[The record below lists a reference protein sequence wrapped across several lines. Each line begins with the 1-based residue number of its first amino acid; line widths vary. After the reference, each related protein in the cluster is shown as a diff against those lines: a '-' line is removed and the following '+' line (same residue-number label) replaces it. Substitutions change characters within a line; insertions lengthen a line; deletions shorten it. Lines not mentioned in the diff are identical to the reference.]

1 MAITKAQIE
10 DALDDLIAHE
20 EGFRFQ
26 SLGVILATQK
36 CKPLV
41 AHEKKNDLGL
51 DAYAPGT
58 EFEDRRGRGAAC
70 SITATLAKIR
80 ADIKEAQKEF
90 KDLGILYFVTPRPV
104 TEKKIR
110 KDEEWVQK
118 VEREWGIT
126 LIVMSREHVVTALLS
141 PENAALC
148 ASHLHIPSEVG
159 RSLEKV
165 LGDCRMAIQEVNAA
179 WKAKVEGIPLIEL
192 SADRLTGKGME
203 TGSQVELADLEDM
216 LAQGLRL
223 SLEAPAGR
231 GKTTTLVQLAERR
244 TAAGSL
250 AFLIDLPSWAQE
262 SKDILDFIAGMHPF
276 KARSIHASTLA
287 QLYQS
292 QPFVFLLNG
301 WNEIA
306 EADMQRASTALG
318 ALVRDYRA
326 AGVLVATR
334 VHQVTPPL
342 PGTTVRT
349 RLRSLTPTQRAEYVS
364 SRLAGQ
370 APNLLWQLNSD
381 SVLDDLTRTPFF
393 LAEVVSIAAAGK
405 DIPKTKMGV
414 LRAVIHLVENDPTHR
429 SALEGNPL
437 FGQAGAYL
445 TVLASTMTSKGQTQ
459 LGDSETRQV
468 LIRTHSKLREEKQ
481 TDSTTTGLQVLDAL
495 TSHHV
500 LEKLEYPLSA
510 HRFEHQQLQE
520 FYAAEFLK
528 KELLELTARSNAS
541 LDALAASERAET
553 FKVQYINESAW
564 TEPLHMI
571 ASDLSAGSKDEVRAG
586 ALLVLLSL
594 ETDIIFAAELFG
606 VSCREVQDLIAD
618 RLTSRIRQLWIST
631 EKYRRSYAL
640 TAMVAT
646 GSALFKDQIVPLLKG
661 SGGTSR
667 FEVYRSTSKFR
678 LSSLGPDWQQEV
690 GSWNENARLTFVSE
704 MNHVAAPLREL
715 AAFAL
720 RDPSVKVRARAFS
733 NLMWINTDEET
744 TRLLTEVDE
753 EAFED
758 AIEST
763 PLRNTHPIFRT
774 RALTVYRK
782 VLRESSDPE
791 KRFKAAGNAVLMG
804 EFNAQ
809 PVLREYFDQCSADR
823 VRALAQRELRPLL
836 DALSF
841 DPAWRTTW
849 VIHRVLEG
857 ALSTAEWSTFI
868 VAVNEDI
875 KNQLLARLE
884 TEDLSLGRGPGVQ
897 GLLRLCA
904 DSGMACRIFCRIVE
918 LQRAI
923 NTANSVRS
931 QENITLAQQL
941 AALERQ
947 LQDFLRGLPAQ
958 TMLDGILVSLSPE
971 FSLDE
976 LSAWAE
982 LWDWGMDNE
991 PDKHEVLTD
1000 ASREAARAYLRG
1012 AVPLLTN
1019 ENDPRG
1025 EVRSHLAVAIS
1036 RVGEPED
1043 TSDIAALMASDVQRI
1058 RLGMAAKARRERSLL
1073 AEGSVMRYTNRYMLA
1088 VRQLKSESEGPFLA
1102 GLLAEPEF
1110 EREVSGALVEWA
1122 KTKSLPVTAGI
1133 EGWGNLS
1140 RDFKAIWEA
1149 RSSRGMKGFDE
1160 ARRTLA
1166 VGYLRDHIRR
1176 LRQPESG
1183 TPVEASIVWR
1193 LRDLVKALAVL
1204 DGRNSSTFIL
1214 DVLALPLQTH
1224 GTDGW
1229 RICQTLEVL
1238 LFEGATLPNEKTLAL
1253 ITPVID
1259 DFTSKWHS
1267 DNDLYLLGTSLS
1279 ILPFLDDP
1287 RDGIAKLAER
1297 LDRIRVPLDGMR
1309 SVVTALGHSRCDD
1322 ALDIL
1327 LSIVQKNGLAQHIGR
1342 AWINA
1347 IAALDNAKARDIL
1360 MSFID
1365 PEVPEVPGTQ
1375 DLGRDVS
1382 VPQRIAEAAVR
1393 HPDMKARI
1401 LALCSAGLDH
1411 RKREVL
1417 SAVIAIFKDGK
1428 SLLAS
1433 LNLLDDES
1441 YPELPYELR
1450 EVVEE
1455 AFVERQPVADRS
1467 NTYTLQPRTAT
1478 ALRDRLIEMTKSDP
1492 KRKQSA
1498 LGLLAMI
1505 ESWRLEYGRPIGET
1519 RNPVLGTD
1527 TAWPPEGRSV
1537 DVDEV

>member
-1 MAITKAQIE
+1 MAITKARIE
-10 DALDDLIAHE
+10 DALDDLIAHL

-41 AHEKKNDLGL
+41 AHEKMNDLGL

-58 EFEDRRGRGAAC
+58 EFEDGRGRGAAC
-70 SITATLAKIR
+70 SITATLAKVQ

-90 KDLGILYFVTPRPV
+90 KDLGVLYFVTPRPV
-104 TEKKIR
+104 TEKKKR

-118 VEREWGIT
+118 VEREYGVT

-141 PENAALC
+141 TENAALC

-165 LGDCRMAIQEVNAA
+165 LCDCRMAIEEVNKA
-179 WKAKVEGIPLIEL
+179 WKSKFEGIPLIEL
-192 SADRLTGKGME
+192 SADRLTAKGME
-203 TGSQVELADLEDM
+203 TGAHVELADLEDM

-223 SLEAPAGR
+223 SIEAPAGR

-250 AFLIDLPSWAQE
+250 AFLVDLPSWAQE

-276 KARSIHASTLA
+276 KARSIDASMLA
-287 QLYQS
+287 QLYLS

-342 PGTTVRT
+342 HGTTIRT
-349 RLRSLTPTQRAEYVS
+349 RLRSLTPRQRAEYVS
-364 SRLAGQ
+364 SRLIDQ
-370 APNLLWQLNSD
+370 APNLLWKLSND
-381 SVLDDLTRTPFF
+381 PVLDDLTRTPFF
-393 LAEVVSIAAAGK
+393 LAEIVSIAAAGK
-405 DIPKTKMGV
+405 EIPKTKMGV
-414 LRAVIHLVENDPTHR
+414 LREVIHLVESDPTHR
-429 SALEGNPL
+429 SALEGSPL
-437 FGQAGAYL
+437 FGQEGAYL
-445 TVLASTMTSKGQTQ
+445 TVVASTMTSKGQTQ
-459 LGDSETRQV
+459 LGDSETRQILV
-468 LIRTHSKLREEKQ
+468 RTHRKMCEGDQ
-481 TDSTTTGLQVLDAL
+481 ADSTTTGLQVLDAL

-500 LEKLEYPLSA
+500 LEKLEYSHSA

-528 KELLELTARSNAS
+528 KELLELTVRSSAS
-541 LDALAASERAET
+541 LDALAASERAEA

-586 ALLVLLSL
+586 ALLVLLAI

-606 VSCREVQDLIAD
+606 LSCHEVQGLVAD

-646 GSALFKDQIVPLLKG
+646 GSDLFKDQIVPLLKDSG
-661 SGGTSR
+661 SNSR

-678 LSSLGPDWQQEV
+678 LSSLGLDWQQEV
-690 GSWNENARLTFVSE
+690 SSWDEHARLIFVSE
-704 MNHVAAPLREL
+704 MNHLAAPLREL

-744 TRLLTEVDE
+744 TRLLTGVDE
-753 EAFED
+753 QAFEI
-758 AIEST
+758 AVET
-763 PLRNTHPIFRT
+763 APLRNTHPIFRT
-774 RALTVYRK
+774 RALGVYKK

-791 KRFKAAGNAVLMG
+791 KRFMAAGNAVLMG
-804 EFNAQ
+804 ELDARPALVQ
-809 PVLREYFDQCSADR
+809 YLDQCDTDR
-823 VRALAQRELRPLL
+823 VRSLALRELRPLL

-841 DPAWRTTW
+841 DHAWRTTW
-849 VIHRVLEG
+849 VIRRVLEG
-857 ALSTAEWSTFI
+857 ALGAAEWSTFI

-923 NTANSVRS
+923 DTANSVRS
-931 QENITLAQQL
+931 KENITLVQQL

-958 TMLDGILVSLSPE
+958 TMLDGIFVSLSPE

-976 LSAWAE
+976 FSAWAE
-982 LWDWGMDNE
+982 LWDWGMDSE
-991 PDKHEVLTD
+991 PDMHEVLTD
-1000 ASREAARAYLRG
+1000 VSREAARAYLRS

-1073 AEGSVMRYTNRYMLA
+1073 AEGSIMRYTNRYMLA

-1110 EREVSGALVEWA
+1110 EQEVSGALVEWA

-1133 EGWGNLS
+1133 EEWGNLS

-1149 RSSRGMKGFDE
+1149 RSSRGVKGFDE

-1166 VGYLRDHIRR
+1166 VGYLHDHIRR
-1176 LRQPESG
+1176 LRQPGSG
-1183 TPVEASIVWR
+1183 TPVEASTVWR
-1193 LRDLVKALAVL
+1193 LKGLVKALAVL

-1214 DVLALPLQTH
+1214 DILALPLQTH
-1224 GTDGW
+1224 AADGW
-1229 RICQTLEVL
+1229 RICQTLEVM
-1238 LFEGATLPNEKTLAL
+1238 LFKGASLPNEKTLAL
-1253 ITPVID
+1253 ITPVIND
-1259 DFTSKWHS
+1259 LTSKWHS
-1267 DNDLYLLGTSLS
+1267 DNDLNLLGTSLS
-1279 ILPFLDDP
+1279 ILPFLDAP
-1287 RDGIAKLAER
+1287 RDGIARLAEC

-1309 SVVTALGHSRCDD
+1309 RVVIALGHSRCDD

-1347 IAALDNAKARDIL
+1347 IVALDNAKARDIL

-1382 VPQRIAEAAVR
+1382 VPQRIAEAAVC
-1393 HPDMKARI
+1393 HPGMKARI
-1401 LALCSAGLDH
+1401 LALSSASLD
-1411 RKREVL
+1411 RKKREVL
-1417 SAVIAIFKDGK
+1417 SSVIALFKDDK

-1441 YPELPYELR
+1441 NPELPYELQK
-1450 EVVEE
+1450 VVEE
-1455 AFVERQPVADRS
+1455 AFVERQPVEEGS
-1467 NTYTLQPRTAT
+1467 NTYTLQPRTAIE
-1478 ALRDRLIEMTKSDP
+1478 LRDRLIEMTKSDP
-1492 KRKQSA
+1492 KRK
-1498 LGLLAMI
+1498 
-1505 ESWRLEYGRPIGET
+1505 
-1519 RNPVLGTD
+1519 
-1527 TAWPPEGRSV
+1527 
-1537 DVDEV
+1537 

>member
-1 MAITKAQIE
+1 MAITKARIE
-10 DALDDLIAHE
+10 DALDDLIAHLDC
-20 EGFRFQ
+20 FRFQ

-41 AHEKKNDLGL
+41 AHEKMNDLGL

-70 SITATLAKIR
+70 SITATLAKVR

-90 KDLGILYFVTPRPV
+90 KDLGVLYFVTPRPV
-104 TEKKIR
+104 TEKKKR

-118 VEREWGIT
+118 VEREYGIT

-148 ASHLHIPSEVG
+148 ASHLHIQSEVG

-165 LGDCRMAIQEVNAA
+165 IGDCRMAIEEVNTA
-179 WKAKVEGIPLIEL
+179 WKSKVEGIPLIEL
-192 SADRLTGKGME
+192 SAGRLTANGME
-203 TGSQVELADLEDM
+203 TGSHVELADLEDM
-216 LAQGLRL
+216 LAQGLRI

-276 KARSIHASTLA
+276 KARSIDASTLA

-349 RLRSLTPTQRAEYVS
+349 RLRPLIPRQRAEYVS
-364 SRLAGQ
+364 SRLTDQ
-370 APNLLWQLNSD
+370 APNLLWQLSND
-381 SVLDDLTRTPFF
+381 PVLDDLTRTPFF
-393 LAEVVSIAAAGK
+393 LAEVVSIAAVGK

-414 LRAVIHLVENDPTHR
+414 LREVIHLVESDPAHR
-429 SALEGNPL
+429 SALEGSPL

-445 TVLASTMTSKGQTQ
+445 TILASTMTSKGQAQ
-459 LGDSETRQV
+459 LADWETRQV
-468 LIRTHSKLREEKQ
+468 LIRTHSKMREAEQ
-481 TDSTTTGLQVLDAL
+481 SDATTTGLQVLDAL

-500 LEKLEYPLSA
+500 LEKLEYPHSA

-520 FYAAEFLK
+520 FYAAKFLK
-528 KELLELTARSNAS
+528 KELLELTAGSNANAS
-541 LDALAASERAET
+541 LDELSASERAEA
-553 FKVQYINESAW
+553 FKVRYINESAW
-564 TEPLHMI
+564 TEPLYMI
-571 ASDLSAGSKDEVRAG
+571 ASNLNAGSKDEVRAG
-586 ALLVLLSL
+586 ALLVLLAL
-594 ETDIIFAAELFG
+594 DTDIIFASELFG
-606 VSCREVQDLIAD
+606 RSYREVQNLVAD
-618 RLTSRIRQLWIST
+618 RLTSRIRQMWIST

-646 GSALFKDQIVPLLKG
+646 GSDLFKDQIAPFLKG

-690 GSWNENARLTFVSE
+690 GSWDENARLTFVSE

-744 TRLLTEVDE
+744 TRLLTGVDE
-753 EAFED
+753 QAFEI
-758 AIEST
+758 AVETT

-774 RALTVYRK
+774 RALAVYKK

-791 KRFKAAGNAVLMG
+791 KRFMAAGNAVLMG
-804 EFNAQ
+804 ELDARPALVQ
-809 PVLREYFDQCSADR
+809 YLDQCDTDR

-849 VIHRVLEG
+849 VIRRVLEG
-857 ALSTAEWSTFI
+857 ALSTAEWSRFI

-904 DSGMACRIFCRIVE
+904 DSEMACRIFCRIVE
-918 LQRAI
+918 LQRTI

-931 QENITLAQQL
+931 QENITLAQRL
-941 AALERQ
+941 AGLERQ
-947 LQDFLRGLPAQ
+947 LESFLRSLPVQ
-958 TMLDGILVSLSPE
+958 IMVDGVLASLSPE
-971 FSLDE
+971 FCLDE
-976 LSAWAE
+976 LAAWAE

-991 PDKHEVLTD
+991 SDMHEVLTD
-1000 ASREAARAYLRG
+1000 ASREAARA
-1012 AVPLLTN
+1012 
-1019 ENDPRG
+1019 
-1025 EVRSHLAVAIS
+1025 
-1036 RVGEPED
+1036 
-1043 TSDIAALMASDVQRI
+1043 
-1058 RLGMAAKARRERSLL
+1058 
-1073 AEGSVMRYTNRYMLA
+1073 
-1088 VRQLKSESEGPFLA
+1088 
-1102 GLLAEPEF
+1102 
-1110 EREVSGALVEWA
+1110 
-1122 KTKSLPVTAGI
+1122 
-1133 EGWGNLS
+1133 
-1140 RDFKAIWEA
+1140 
-1149 RSSRGMKGFDE
+1149 
-1160 ARRTLA
+1160 
-1166 VGYLRDHIRR
+1166 YLRDHIRR

-1193 LRDLVKALAVL
+1193 NRSNESERLSTVVNRKCSHRAQIGNEKSPSVL
-1204 DGRNSSTFIL
+1204 DSSGRSPPDHHLLKRTRIASL
-1214 DVLALPLQTH
+1214 RS
-1224 GTDGW
+1224 
-1229 RICQTLEVL
+1229 RICPARASVTGCSIPVL
-1238 LFEGATLPNEKTLAL
+1238 SRFERT
-1253 ITPVID
+1253 
-1259 DFTSKWHS
+1259 TSANS
-1267 DNDLYLLGTSLS
+1267 GTRRRTS
-1279 ILPFLDDP
+1279 
-1287 RDGIAKLAER
+1287 
-1297 LDRIRVPLDGMR
+1297 
-1309 SVVTALGHSRCDD
+1309 
-1322 ALDIL
+1322 
-1327 LSIVQKNGLAQHIGR
+1327 GLASP
-1342 AWINA
+1342 ASSA
-1347 IAALDNAKARDIL
+1347 
-1360 MSFID
+1360 S
-1365 PEVPEVPGTQ
+1365 
-1375 DLGRDVS
+1375 
-1382 VPQRIAEAAVR
+1382 
-1393 HPDMKARI
+1393 
-1401 LALCSAGLDH
+1401 CSKFAF
-1411 RKREVL
+1411 ETL
-1417 SAVIAIFKDGK
+1417 SEEYSPPIFIAISRVSSG
-1428 SLLAS
+1428 
-1433 LNLLDDES
+1433 
-1441 YPELPYELR
+1441 
-1450 EVVEE
+1450 
-1455 AFVERQPVADRS
+1455 
-1467 NTYTLQPRTAT
+1467 
-1478 ALRDRLIEMTKSDP
+1478 
-1492 KRKQSA
+1492 
-1498 LGLLAMI
+1498 
-1505 ESWRLEYGRPIGET
+1505 
-1519 RNPVLGTD
+1519 
-1527 TAWPPEGRSV
+1527 
-1537 DVDEV
+1537 